1 MRAKVVVFPIRGR
14 NWCFSR
20 SVEPS
25 MRGAQSSNI
34 PSTFKE
40 LCKRIFSSSSEYSKK
55 SSDDSKVEL
64 AVDFVA
70 NKMNV
75 AWSNLEKAPQGTF
88 KNKIHGLGLKLLSR
102 VKPSEIFF
110 KSIPKE
116 INKVDIVYPSSL
128 HPRLVRRRL
137 RHIAFRGSV
146 IHKKYFYGSAILL
159 PLTSV
164 FMVLPLP
171 NIPFF
176 WILFR
181 AYSHWRASQG
191 SEKLLH
197 LVSDASCRQL
207 ESVEMTKVEEIS
219 THSLDK
225 GSDDSMSP
233 PWVFEASEEL
243 QKLLQQYKD
252 REDGLSDNAISNI
265 CQKFYLNPSDVV
277 RYRDSV

>member
-1 MRAKVVVFPIRGR
+1 MRVKLVVFPIRGR

-20 SVEPS
+20 SIDPS
-25 MRGAQSSNI
+25 MLAAQSSST
-34 PSTFKE
+34 PSTFKQ
-40 LCKRIFSSSSEYSKK
+40 LCSKIFSSSSSSENSKK
-55 SSDDSKVEL
+55 ASEDSRVEL
-64 AVDFVA
+64 VVDFVA
-70 NKMNV
+70 NKMNG
-75 AWSNLEKAPQGTF
+75 AWTNLEKAPQGTL

-116 INKVDIVYPSSL
+116 INRVDIIYPSSL
-128 HPRLVRRRL
+128 NPRLVRRRL

-146 IHKKYFYGSAILL
+146 IHKKYLYGSAILL

-181 AYSHWRASQG
+181 TYSHWRASQG

-197 LVSDASCRQL
+197 LVSDASCHQHQ
-207 ESVEMTKVEEIS
+207 SVETAKDKESS
-219 THSLDK
+219 TTN
-225 GSDDSMSP
+225 SD
-233 PWVFEASEEL
+233 PWVFQPSEEL
-243 QKLLQQYKD
+243 QRLLHDKD
-252 REDGLSDNAISNI
+252 ANKGLGDCTISKI
-265 CQKFYLNPSDVV
+265 CQKFYLNSSDVV
-277 RYRDSV
+277 KYRNSV

>member
-1 MRAKVVVFPIRGR
+1 MRTNVVVFPIRGR

-20 SVEPS
+20 SIDPS
-25 MRGAQSSNI
+25 MLGAQSSNT

-40 LCKRIFSSSSEYSKK
+40 FCNKIFSSSS
-55 SSDDSKVEL
+55 SSADDSKVEL
-64 AVDFVA
+64 AVDFVS
-70 NKMNV
+70 NKMNG

-102 VKPSEIFF
+102 VKPSETFF
-110 KSIPKE
+110 KSIPKD
-116 INKVDIVYPSSL
+116 INRVDIVYPSSL
-128 HPRLVRRRL
+128 NPRLVRRRL

-181 AYSHWRASQG
+181 TYSHWRASQG
-191 SEKLLH
+191 SQKLLH
-197 LVSDASCRQL
+197 LVSDASCRPRQ
-207 ESVEMTKVEEIS
+207 SVEMA
-219 THSLDK
+219 K
-225 GSDDSMSP
+225 GGRVRHIILMNAVIIP
-233 PWVFEASEEL
+233 
-243 QKLLQQYKD
+243 LLLHGFSNRRRNCKSFCSIKMLTMVSVSVQY
-252 REDGLSDNAISNI
+252 RRFARNSI
-265 CQKFYLNPSDVV
+265 
-277 RYRDSV
+277 

>member
-20 SVEPS
+20 SVDPS
-25 MRGAQSSNI
+25 VAAAQSSNT
-34 PSTFKE
+34 PSTLKE
-40 LCKRIFSSSSEYSKK
+40 LWSKIISPSK
-55 SSDDSKVEL
+55 ESKVEL
-64 AVDFVA
+64 TVDFA
-70 NKMNV
+70 SDKMNK
-75 AWSNLEKAPQGTF
+75 AWSNLEKAPQGSI
-88 KNKIHGLGLKLLSR
+88 KNKIHGFGLKLLSR

-116 INKVDIVYPSSL
+116 IDSLDILYPSSL
-128 HPRLVRRRL
+128 NPRLVRRRL

-176 WILFR
+176 WVLFR

-197 LVSDASCRQL
+197 LVSDASCRSHPSDQ
-207 ESVEMTKVEEIS
+207 TDKDEETSTLIS
-219 THSLDK
+219 DK
-225 GSDDSMSP
+225 NDGNSTS
-233 PWVFEASEEL
+233 PWVLQPSEEL
-243 QKLLQQYKD
+243 DKLLQQKNGD
-252 REDGLSDNAISNI
+252 DALSETAITTI
-265 CQKFYLNPSDVV
+265 CQKLYLNPADVKK
-277 RYRDSV
+277 YKNSIY

>member
-20 SVEPS
+20 SIDPS
-25 MRGAQSSNI
+25 VLAAQSSNT
-34 PSTFKE
+34 PSTLKDLFSK
-40 LCKRIFSSSSEYSKK
+40 IFSSSQHSKTSSE
-55 SSDDSKVEL
+55 DDSKVEL

-70 NKMNV
+70 NKMNG

-102 VKPSEIFF
+102 VRPSEIFF
-110 KSIPKE
+110 RSIPKE
-116 INKVDIVYPSSL
+116 IDRVDIVYPSSL
-128 HPRLVRRRL
+128 NPRLVRRRL

-146 IHKKYFYGSAILL
+146 IHKKYFYGSAVLL

-164 FMVLPLP
+164 FMFLPLP

-181 AYSHWRASQG
+181 TYSHWRASQG

-197 LVSDASCRQL
+197 LVSDASSRPEQ
-207 ESVEMTKVEEIS
+207 SIEMAKDEKVSSRNSDKASDHS
-219 THSLDK
+219 T
-225 GSDDSMSP
+225 SP
-233 PWVFEASEEL
+233 LIFQPSEEL
-243 QKLLQQYKD
+243 QKLLRYKD
-252 REDGLSDNAISNI
+252 GEDGLSECAISKI
-265 CQKFYLNPSDVV
+265 CKIFYLNPTDVV
-277 RYRDSV
+277 KYRHSI

>member
-1 MRAKVVVFPIRGR
+1 MRAKVVVFPITGR

-20 SVEPS
+20 SIDPS
-25 MRGAQSSNI
+25 APAAQSSTT
-34 PSTFKE
+34 PSTLKE
-40 LCKRIFSSSSEYSKK
+40 FWNKISSKRSSE
-55 SSDDSKVEL
+55 DSKVEL

-70 NKMNV
+70 NKMNG
-75 AWSNLEKAPQGTF
+75 AWSKLEKAPQGTI

-116 INKVDIVYPSSL
+116 INSVDIVYPSSL
-128 HPRLVRRRL
+128 NPRLVRRRV

-146 IHKKYFYGSAILL
+146 IHRKYFYVSAMLV
-159 PLTSV
+159 PFTSV

-176 WILFR
+176 WLLFR

-197 LVSDASCRQL
+197 LVSDASCNPHPSDQMAKGEDSSSHSDRSG
-207 ESVEMTKVEEIS
+207 ENS
-219 THSLDK
+219 TTSRLVLQ
-225 GSDDSMSP
+225 P
-233 PWVFEASEEL
+233 SEEL
-243 QKLLQQYKD
+243 EMLIKQ
-252 REDGLSDNAISNI
+252 EDGDSGLSECAISKI
-265 CQKFYLNPSDVV
+265 CQKLYLNSADVKKF
-277 RYRDSV
+277 RNSL

>member
-1 MRAKVVVFPIRGR
+1 MVFPIRGR

-20 SVEPS
+20 SIDPS
-25 MRGAQSSNI
+25 APTAQSSTA
-34 PSTFKE
+34 PSTVKE
-40 LCKRIFSSSSEYSKK
+40 FWNKISSKSSSE
-55 SSDDSKVEL
+55 DSKVEL

-70 NKMNV
+70 NKMNG
-75 AWSNLEKAPQGTF
+75 AWSKLEKAPQGTI

-116 INKVDIVYPSSL
+116 INSVDIVYPSSL
-128 HPRLVRRRL
+128 NPRLVRRRV

-146 IHKKYFYGSAILL
+146 IHKKYLYGSAILV

-176 WILFR
+176 WLLFR

-191 SEKLLH
+191 SEKLLQ
-197 LVSDASCRQL
+197 LVSDTSCNTHSSDQ
-207 ESVEMTKVEEIS
+207 MTKGEDSS
-219 THSLDK
+219 THN
-225 GSDDSMSP
+225 SDRSSENSTTSPLVLQPSDELEKLIQHKDGDSGVSECAISKICEKLYLNSADVKKFRDSM
-233 PWVFEASEEL
+233 
-243 QKLLQQYKD
+243 
-252 REDGLSDNAISNI
+252 
-265 CQKFYLNPSDVV
+265 
-277 RYRDSV
+277 

>member
-1 MRAKVVVFPIRGR
+1 MMRAKLVVFPIKGR
-14 NWCFSR
+14 NWCFTR
-20 SVEPS
+20 SIDPS
-25 MRGAQSSNI
+25 ISESQSSNA
-34 PSTFKE
+34 PSTFKQ
-40 LCKRIFSSSSEYSKK
+40 LYNTLFSSSGNGKNASNE
-55 SSDDSKVEL
+55 SKVEL
-64 AVDFVA
+64 VIDFAA
-70 NKMNV
+70 NKMNG
-75 AWSNLEKAPQGTF
+75 AWTSLEKAPQGTI

-116 INKVDIVYPSSL
+116 INRLDIIYPSSL
-128 HPRLVRRRL
+128 NPRLVRRRL

-181 AYSHWRASQG
+181 TYSHWRASQG

-197 LVSDASCRQL
+197 LVSDASSNEAKGT
-207 ESVEMTKVEEIS
+207 ESS
-219 THSLDK
+219 TQSSDK
-225 GSDDSMSP
+225 DDDSSSAS
-233 PWVFEASEEL
+233 PWVLQPSEEL
-243 QKLLQQYKD
+243 QKLLNSKD
-252 REDGLSDNAISNI
+252 ANEGVGECAISKI
-265 CQKFYLNPSDVV
+265 CNKFYLRSTDVV
-277 RYRDSV
+277 KYRDSM